1 MSGKVEDSDKFKD
14 DVEAARKVLEDI
26 KEEINKLRGMKV
38 KGGKTVHGAK
48 REV

>member
-26 KEEINKLRGMKV
+26 KSKILNFLRKDVKSIN
-38 KGGKTVHGAK
+38 A
-48 REV
+48 

>member
-26 KEEINKLRGMKV
+26 KEEVKKLRGMKAN
-38 KGGKTVHGAK
+38 GGKRDV
-48 REV
+48 